1 MGEFIAWLIAALAG
15 AAALFG
21 VIRFTRPWRGSFF
34 KVWLR
39 CLVPVLLLLPA
50 PVPGFDGH
58 YAPAFVVA
66 LFEAAFQR
74 QGRPQ
79 LALGL
84 LFVGILFAAAL
95 AFGQRLWQ
103 WVRGRRAAGP
113 KRP

>member
-1 MGEFIAWLIAALAG
+1 MGDFIAWLIAALAG

-21 VIRFTRPWRGSFF
+21 IVRFTRPWRDSFF
-34 KVWLR
+34 KAWLR

-84 LFVGILFAAAL
+84 LFGGILLATAL

-103 WVRGRRAAGP
+103 RARGRRAA
-113 KRP
+113 RPQRP